1 MKLCKTYG
9 RSSSSETVALADR
22 TTSTGISTDIKISA
36 DLVNRKVHS
45 RPIVMRGQLPP
56 ADGVRPLV
64 GAVAL
69 LIFVPCHDQVAE
81 REGKWRRQLTIV
93 VTGEEAHRAR
103 R

>member
-1 MKLCKTYG
+1 M
-9 RSSSSETVALADR
+9 
-22 TTSTGISTDIKISA
+22 
-36 DLVNRKVHS
+36 
-45 RPIVMRGQLPP
+45 
-56 ADGVRPLV
+56 
-64 GAVAL
+64 